1 MKKLSLVLA
10 ATAVCAPL
18 WMSSAQAQFAKP
30 EDAVKYRQS
39 ALSMLGTH
47 MSRLQPVLK
56 GQVAFDAAA
65 VKANVAVIQT
75 LSTLPWT
82 AFAAGTQGNSSA
94 KPEIWSDAAGFKAAQ
109 QKFEAAVVQLSAAA
123 DSGDLNKLRSAAG
136 DVGASCKACH
146 DSYRAK
152 K

>member
-1 MKKLSLVLA
+1 MKKLSFVLA
-10 ATAVCAPL
+10 ATALCAPL
-18 WMSSAQAQFAKP
+18 WVSSAQAQFAKP
-30 EDAVKYRQS
+30 EDAIKYRQS
-39 ALSMLGTH
+39 AFTMLGNH
-47 MSRLQPVLK
+47 MGRLQPVLK

-65 VKANVAVIQT
+65 VNANVAVIQT

-82 AFAAGTQGNSSA
+82 AFAAGTQASSSA

>member
-10 ATAVCAPL
+10 ATVVCAPL
-18 WMSSAQAQFAKP
+18 WMSSAHAQFAKP
-30 EDAVKYRQS
+30 EDAIKYRQS
-39 ALSMLGTH
+39 ALSLLGTH

-56 GQVAFDAAA
+56 GQVPFDAAA

-82 AFAAGTQGNSSA
+82 AFVAGTHTSSSA
-94 KPEIWSDAAGFKAAQ
+94 KPEIWSDAAGFKAAH
-109 QKFEAAVVQLSAAA
+109 QKFEAAVVQLSGAA
-123 DSGDLNKLRSAAG
+123 DSGDLNKLRSASG
-136 DVGASCKACH
+136 EVGASCKACH

>member
-10 ATAVCAPL
+10 ATVVCAPL
-18 WMSSAQAQFAKP
+18 WMSSAHAQFAKP
-30 EDAVKYRQS
+30 EDAIKYRQS

-82 AFAAGTQGNSSA
+82 AFATGTQGSSA
-94 KPEIWSDAAGFKAAQ
+94 AKPDIWSDAPGFKAAQ
-109 QKFEAAVVQLSAAA
+109 QKFEATVVQLSAAA